1 MEIKKNPKYDLEK
14 KKGIFVEIGYI
25 VVLVILLAA
34 FQWRQTDETVSSLG
48 ELGDADVE
56 EEIIP
61 ITRQEEVKPP
71 PPPPPKV
78 VEVLN
83 IVNDD
88 VEVDDELDI
97 EETEADQETEVE
109 PVVQE
114 EEEETEEVF
123 NFYVLEDKPKFPG
136 GDIGLQKWIVQ
147 HTKYPEIAKENGITG
162 KVFVQFVIGKD
173 GKVTD
178 VKLLRGV
185 DPALDK
191 EAIRVI
197 KSLPAWTPGKQR
209 GKPVKVSFQVPIN
222 FTLY

>member
-1 MEIKKNPKYDLEK
+1 MEVKKNPKYDLEK
-14 KKGIFVEIGYI
+14 KKGIFVEIGYVFVLI
-25 VVLVILLAA
+25 VLLSA
-34 FQWRQTDETVSSLG
+34 FQYRSDDNNVSSLG
-48 ELGDADVE
+48 ELGDAVVE
-56 EEIIP
+56 DEIIP

-71 PPPPPKV
+71 PPPPPQV

-83 IVNDD
+83 IVEND

-97 EETEADQETEVE
+97 EETEADQTTEIE
-109 PVVQE
+109 PIVQ

-136 GDIGLQKWIVQ
+136 GDVGLQTWIVK

-162 KVFVQFVIGKD
+162 KVYVQFVIGKD
-173 GKVTD
+173 GKVGD

-191 EAIRVI
+191 EALRVI
-197 KSLPAWTPGKQR
+197 KSLPAWSPGKQR
-209 GKPVKVSFQVPIN
+209 GKAVKVSFQVPIN